1 LSPFDDGNGHSQ
13 KSVYGNIP
21 YNPVSVMNSSLA
33 NTLNESSISEMLI
46 SIQGIYDT
54 SECICCI
61 ILSPFD
67 DGNGHSQ
74 KSVYGNIPYNPV
86 SVMNSSLADMLNESS
101 ISEMLISI
109 QQVRLTLTDIESVDV
124 DEMDRSAL
132 SELCTTSESV
142 ANIINELLAE
152 DASLSASDSEDVCD
166 NFVLSSPY

>member
-1 LSPFDDGNGHSQ
+1 MAMATVKNQFM
-13 KSVYGNIP
+13 V
-21 YNPVSVMNSSLA
+21 
-33 NTLNESSISEMLI
+33 
-46 SIQGIYDT
+46 
-54 SECICCI
+54 
-61 ILSPFD
+61 
-67 DGNGHSQ
+67 
-74 KSVYGNIPYNPV
+74 GNIPYNPV

-152 DASLSASDSEDVCD
+152 DASLSALIQKMYVITLCFQAHTEYLLFSV
-166 NFVLSSPY
+166 